1 MLSWFIVLYS
11 LKAVE
16 RQGMIAMQCHILP
29 SGLKQLLHINHI
41 LWCLLPHSVI
51 TVGTNGCLLVGSGCL
66 LVGSGSMYVKVFP
79 SVLVPQVEP
88 LLQGSVVPFT
98 NTGAVQFL
106 ALSLWA
112 FPPPIFDCLLETHKP
127 FLPLNYF
134 RKQVRTGAG
143 VAPRNKTFPI
153 IIVMCIHFI
162 INS

>member
-1 MLSWFIVLYS
+1 MLSWFVVLYS

-41 LWCLLPHSVI
+41 LWCLLPHCVI
-51 TVGTNGCLLVGSGCL
+51 TVETNGCL

-88 LLQGSVVPFT
+88 LLQGTIVPFT